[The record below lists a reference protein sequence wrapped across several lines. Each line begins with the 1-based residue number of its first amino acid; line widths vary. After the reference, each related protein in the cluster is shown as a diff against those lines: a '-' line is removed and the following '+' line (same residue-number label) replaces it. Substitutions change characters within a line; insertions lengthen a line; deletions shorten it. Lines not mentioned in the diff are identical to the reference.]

1 MNNHSTINTI
11 KHETTDYYSEIIG
24 IVADFYGISMND
36 ITGTKRQ
43 GKIVLARQIAM
54 YILKTKYGLAYKKIG
69 MLFGNRDH
77 STVISS
83 VEKIES
89 EMITN
94 GDLKLAIDTINKKI
108 N

>member
-1 MNNHSTINTI
+1 
-11 KHETTDYYSEIIG
+11 
-24 IVADFYGISMND
+24 
-36 ITGTKRQ
+36 
-43 GKIVLARQIAM
+43 M

-83 VEKIES
+83 VEKIEN

>member
-1 MNNHSTINTI
+1 
-11 KHETTDYYSEIIG
+11 
-24 IVADFYGISMND
+24 MND

-83 VEKIES
+83 VEKIEN
-89 EMITN
+89 EMLTN